1 MYQAVAKKIVNFL
14 VRKEII
20 KEEEKEIYTYGY
32 EVVIAQSVYILLMI
46 VIACVCSSLIE
57 TILFF
62 IGFYVYRSVAGG
74 YHAKTYLKC
83 HMIFALNQIL
93 FTIMLHSFLDDRRY
107 VFILLT
113 CVAVITITLIC
124 APIDHPNKPFTSKEK
139 RKFRKWSH
147 SVSIAFVTLMII
159 AMFVDG
165 NNVYGFCISAG
176 VCSASL
182 SLLYAYIERRVLNAK
197 N

>member
-14 VRKEII
+14 VRKAII
-20 KEEEKEIYTYGY
+20 KEEGKEIYTYGY

-46 VIACVCSSLIE
+46 LIACVCSSLVE

-74 YHAKTYLKC
+74 YHANTYLKC
-83 HMIFALNQIL
+83 HIIFALNQIL

-107 VFILLT
+107 VFVTAT
-113 CVAVITITLIC
+113 CVVVIAITLIC

-139 RKFRKWSH
+139 RKFRKWSRI
-147 SVSIAFVTLMII
+147 VSAFFVALMIV
-159 AMFVDG
+159 AVLFDR
-165 NNVYGFCISAG
+165 NNVYCFCISAG

-182 SLLYAYIERRVLNAK
+182 SLLCAYIERRVLNAK